1 MDLKEQKMS
10 LFLLFKVYFISNLE
24 LLDDDDEVL
33 TELVDSLSRNFIEL
47 VGG

>member
-1 MDLKEQKMS
+1 MQ
-10 LFLLFKVYFISNLE
+10 ISILE

-33 TELVDSLSRNFIEL
+33 IELVDSLSRNFVEL